1 MKRTLFCRK
10 LWRKMKRKRKE
21 KKQIKERLRKKR
33 GLRKK
38 KTEETNGWWICC
50 QSVFTCCTY
59 HCVEFWFFLWLL
71 GLQGAQS
78 SRGASLFTP
87 LTLADAGGDVGLSP
101 SSPNTGHSI
110 HVWMSAELPLLLSLR
125 FCLCNSSRDSSDQ
138 LQHSPSF
145 SRFLYFVFPFFFYFS
160 DSVQTREINP
170 DRSFSLCFSFFLSIC
185 EDFATGGQVASCTFV
200 VSREFL
206 EFWTQFLRHFSLTDR
221 YNEICLYLIAHVV
234 QLVLEHFWINELS
247 IR

>member
-1 MKRTLFCRK
+1 MKRPLYCENRDGKWRETREEEEKTIKEK
-10 LWRKMKRKRKE
+10 LRERKE
-21 KKQIKERLRKKR
+21 KRRKQTDDEFVAS
-33 GLRKK
+33 
-38 KTEETNGWWICC
+38 
-50 QSVFTCCTY
+50 SVFTCCTY

-138 LQHSPSF
+138 VQHSPSF
-145 SRFLYFVFPFFFYFS
+145 SRFFFF
-160 DSVQTREINP
+160 
-170 DRSFSLCFSFFLSIC
+170 SFSFCF
-185 EDFATGGQVASCTFV
+185 
-200 VSREFL
+200 
-206 EFWTQFLRHFSLTDR
+206 
-221 YNEICLYLIAHVV
+221 
-234 QLVLEHFWINELS
+234 
-247 IR
+247 